1 MSRWQIGKTFSLIWP
16 LFDTI
21 YMLIPA
27 DYLQI
32 WNTLTVQTFHMSWKM
47 SLYIKIH
54 FFDPS
59 YLQNFDV
66 ISQQLWIKIQLFSK
80 LQRNKQ
86 IKQKL
91 DSYLSDTDLTN
102 SIEFKILE
110 NIEITRTCEYNR
122 WLNPNRMGVE
132 GVAQTSVISS
142 NVGRSPRNILTFR
155 FNPFATLLWDSI
167 KLEPRPPLKKL
178 AFWWNPYKTE
188 IMITSLIEMLEL
200 PKLNLMFTAAISFSS
215 HDKIWLVKS
224 WTEIMTSKPFFQNTF
239 KVAIMFIKINFASM
253 SL

>member
-1 MSRWQIGKTFSLIWP
+1 MLKSCHKKRNMSCWQIGKTFSLIWP

-59 YLQNFDV
+59 NLQNFDV
-66 ISQQLWIKIQLFSK
+66 ISQQLWIKIQLFST

-86 IKQKL
+86 IKQKV
-91 DSYLSDTDLTN
+91 DSYLNDTDLTN
-102 SIEFKILE
+102 SFEFKILE
-110 NIEITRTCEYNR
+110 NIEIMRTCEYNR

-132 GVAQTSVISS
+132 GMEWSRVGVAQTSVISS
-142 NVGRSPRNILTFR
+142 SVGRSRRNILTFR

-167 KLEPRPPLKKL
+167 KLEPRPLLKKL

-200 PKLNLMFTAAISFSS
+200 PKLNLMFTAAVSFSS

-224 WTEIMTSKPFFQNTF
+224 WTEIMTS
-239 KVAIMFIKINFASM
+239 
-253 SL
+253 